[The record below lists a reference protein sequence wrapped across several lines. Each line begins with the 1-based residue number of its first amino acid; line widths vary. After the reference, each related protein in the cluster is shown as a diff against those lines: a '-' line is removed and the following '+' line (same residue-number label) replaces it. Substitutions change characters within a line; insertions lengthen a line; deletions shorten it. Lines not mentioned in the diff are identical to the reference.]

1 MLLIQEIIAQV
12 NDDQLETELK
22 QTKKE
27 NKKLNQSK
35 TKLEQ
40 GLKDEKRQNQ
50 ILVNHMGSLQ
60 K

>member
-1 MLLIQEIIAQV
+1 MIQEIIAQV

-40 GLKDEKRQNQ
+40 DLKDEKRQNQ
-50 ILVNHMGSLQ
+50 ILVNQMGSLQ